1 MATFNSSLPMLG
13 RTEGMFRQELFST
26 FGDLQT
32 VRLCNSANPGGD
44 RGDDVYVFR
53 MSGERWEGF
62 GRKPRSAVMGL
73 RNAD

>member
-1 MATFNSSLPMLG
+1 MAAFNSSLPTLG
-13 RTEGMFRQELFST
+13 QNKGIFRQELFST

-32 VRLCNSANPGGD
+32 VRLCNWANPGGD
-44 RGDDVYVFR
+44 RGDDVCLR

-62 GRKPRSAVMGL
+62 GRKSRSAVMGL